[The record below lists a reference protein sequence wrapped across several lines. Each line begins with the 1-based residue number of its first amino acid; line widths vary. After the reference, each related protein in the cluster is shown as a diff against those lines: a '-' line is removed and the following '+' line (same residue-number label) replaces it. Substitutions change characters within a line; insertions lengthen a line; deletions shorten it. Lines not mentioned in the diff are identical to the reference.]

1 MVDWAN
7 LSIFVGAVSGSL
19 ATIIYATQKSKCS
32 HIECCCMK
40 CDRPV
45 DAIDTED
52 IEAQLEGVQ
61 QSGATPLSP
70 PNSPRIKQPD
80 SWIRKSG

>member
-45 DAIDTED
+45 DAVDTDD

-61 QSGATPLSP
+61 SGGTLPLTP
-70 PNSPRIKQPD
+70 PNSPRLKD
-80 SWIRKSG
+80 AKSWIQK